1 MFVDTKNIIQSNNYS
16 YEQHSVD
23 KSGKVDEIVA
33 TTANKNNTSSEG
45 NQHPLNPTTVRALE
59 AANLPVNE
67 KNIELVESMMREG
80 LNIDKE
86 SVQNMY
92 RALIKYPKI
101 DSMVLVSM
109 KALGMEINDAT
120 IRQLESYVNQNHQI
134 THGLQAVSDAM
145 WQASLDL
152 FDSGTSQ
159 NMQSSLL
166 LLGEMMQG
174 TSVHGDIVHF
184 VSTAGEL
191 MALIDEVSGEE
202 LSNSRLMLEGNN
214 QSTSEFVQNTE
225 LNVVEASQSNDVQKN
240 NLLFMEKVQE
250 LMKNFIPEQDQGAL
264 EQKLAEINSNK
275 GLLKEMQKLECI
287 LLGIQTAEEMSVE
300 NQNARSHDILLMN
313 ALGKGQESQIHVG
326 LNPQLS
332 VGNNVEKLVAD
343 IHNFIEA
350 EGLNINKDIKNGMLN
365 TEKIGMLQE
374 HIKDFVKHVLFDNK
388 EFMWQVKD
396 AFSQSILL
404 NPEDIADSKKV
415 LEMYENLNHKL
426 GQMAKIVSDAGINQN
441 QVVQPL
447 MYMQENVQFMNQL
460 NQVFQYVQLP
470 LRMYEKDVCGELCVY
485 TNKKHL
491 AQADGNLSAFL
502 HLDMEFLGPVDAY
515 VNLQNGDFV
524 STNFYLQDDEMLD
537 FINEHI
543 YLLDERL
550 EKKGYK
556 VNTKTSV
563 REHEEETSVVEHML
577 NHKSVDVKS
586 KLLSVTSFD
595 TLI

>member
-101 DSMVLVSM
+101 DSIVLVSM